1 MVISTFQRACSAA
14 VRDFLPG
21 RDIRFIRKSG
31 DRFSSQAFYAGT
43 HCGLVYG
50 YEVRDSLTTLFLTRL
65 VNGQLL
71 YPFGEDLSGVPD
83 AVNALDLFPIYGA
96 MDVES
101 QLNGKDVRE
110 RLLVLTRCVGE
121 HLGHVLEGDFADF
134 AEIRKLMQWRRS
146 TEGRAYGME
155 QGKAALRSLPG
166 IGKILD
172 ARLLE
177 PDGTPV
183 LSTAELYRKLGIP
196 VHSAKRPTGNAERR
210 QKPRST
216 KKS

>member
-1 MVISTFQRACSAA
+1 
-14 VRDFLPG
+14 
-21 RDIRFIRKSG
+21 
-31 DRFSSQAFYAGT
+31 
-43 HCGLVYG
+43 
-50 YEVRDSLTTLFLTRL
+50 
-65 VNGQLL
+65 
-71 YPFGEDLSGVPD
+71 
-83 AVNALDLFPIYGA
+83 
-96 MDVES
+96 
-101 QLNGKDVRE
+101 
-110 RLLVLTRCVGE
+110 
-121 HLGHVLEGDFADF
+121 VLEGDFADF

-146 TEGRAYGME
+146 TEGRAYGMK

-210 QKPRST
+210 QKPGST